1 MPKLPIVSGRKI
13 VKALQKAGFEI
24 VGRRG
29 SHIRLKKREGENVF
43 IVVVPDHPEV
53 ASGTFLSIIRQSGM
67 KKEEFLKLLEKL

>member
-29 SHIRLKKREGENVF
+29 SHIRLKKREGE
-43 IVVVPDHPEV
+43 
-53 ASGTFLSIIRQSGM
+53 
-67 KKEEFLKLLEKL
+67 